1 MHRRPPGWNSEAVRK
16 ADPEMSEFK
25 RSDIQKRFEARMDVI
40 FGGRMC
46 DDETLATE
54 EDSETVSDHFLKD

>member
-1 MHRRPPGWNSEAVRK
+1 
-16 ADPEMSEFK
+16 MSQSK

-40 FGGRMC
+40 FGGRC

-54 EDSETVSDHFLKD
+54 EDSETVSDEITT

>member
-1 MHRRPPGWNSEAVRK
+1 
-16 ADPEMSEFK
+16 MSEFK

-54 EDSETVSDHFLKD
+54 EDSETVSDDFLKD